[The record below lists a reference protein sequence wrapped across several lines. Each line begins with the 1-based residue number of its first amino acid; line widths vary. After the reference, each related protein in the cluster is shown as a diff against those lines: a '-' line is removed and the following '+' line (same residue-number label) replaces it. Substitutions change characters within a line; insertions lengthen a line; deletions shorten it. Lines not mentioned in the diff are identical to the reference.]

1 LVWGAWESSQEK
13 MGMSLAEIHRKKIG
27 KVSDKWSSYLDFY
40 DDKLWYLQDSKINL
54 LEIGVQNGGSLETWS
69 RYFWKAEKIVGIDV
83 DPKCADLKFD
93 DKRIQVVIGDAKTVE
108 LEDTFDIIIDDGSH
122 QASDII
128 ANWNHWWPKLNDGG
142 VYVVEDFHTMWMP
155 GYGSNAIQFFA
166 GFIAAV
172 NGKAKV
178 DHSVKRM
185 EFQNSL
191 VLLEKGEPVLG
202 DRLITGDV
210 AYVNPEVMRIK
221 YEEAGFV
228 LQHQPA

>member
-1 LVWGAWESSQEK
+1 
-13 MGMSLAEIHRKKIG
+13 MSLAEIHRKKIG

-54 LEIGVQNGGSLETWS
+54 LEIGVQNGGSLETWA

-83 DPKCADLKFD
+83 DPKCADLKFED
-93 DKRIQVVIGDAKTVE
+93 NRIQMVIGDAKTVE

-122 QASDII
+122 QSSDII
-128 ANWNHWWPKLNDGG
+128 ANWNHLWPKLNDGG

-172 NGKAKV
+172 NGKTKIN
-178 DHSVKRM
+178 HSVRRI

-191 VLLEKGEPVLG
+191 VLLEKGEPILG

-228 LQHQPA
+228 LQHKPA

>member
-1 LVWGAWESSQEK
+1 
-13 MGMSLAEIHRKKIG
+13 MSLAEIHRKKTG

-54 LEIGVQNGGSLETWS
+54 LEIGVQNGGSLETWA
-69 RYFWKAEKIVGIDV
+69 RYFWKAEKIVGIDI

-93 DKRIQVVIGDAKTVE
+93 DSRIQVVVGDSKTVE

-122 QASDII
+122 LAADII
-128 ANWNHWWPKLNDGG
+128 ANWTRWWPKLADGG
-142 VYVVEDFHTMWMP
+142 VYIVEDFHTMWMP

-172 NGKAKV
+172 NGKSKI
-178 DHSVKRM
+178 DHKVKRM

-210 AYVNPEVMRIK
+210 TYVNPEVIKIK
-221 YEEAGFV
+221 YEKAGFV
-228 LQHQPA
+228 LQYQQT